1 MLNSK
6 TLFIR
11 YLILMLFFLTGCQA
25 IDEINSINFNKIQ
38 TPTVKEKVFPTKIE
52 VVKINKTDKS
62 KNIYS
67 HFKKNIFS
75 KAMEYIIKKTKLKN
89 LDSKSLIV
97 EFERTIAISQDNRK
111 NKDLE
116 RDYNFNMYSSSKSNI
131 VIKLT
136 SNKHKEKREF
146 RFLYYD
152 KKKSVNTSSKT
163 FLPFD
168 PNKIKLLEKN
178 ELIAAMG
185 PPTFKR
191 LEGDVITWQYSNETC
206 VLDVFFEKN
215 SEVLIFLDTRSHV
228 YGKMLNEDKCYKV
241 FGQKV
246 LSVD

>member
-1 MLNSK
+1 MSPFHVWLAVAVARRGTVADDVAPAAATKATAQHPTQDPPTRHARRPRSSSESRPPLNHSS
-6 TLFIR
+6 
-11 YLILMLFFLTGCQA
+11 G
-25 IDEINSINFNKIQ
+25 D
-38 TPTVKEKVFPTKIE
+38 P
-52 VVKINKTDKS
+52 
-62 KNIYS
+62 
-67 HFKKNIFS
+67 
-75 KAMEYIIKKTKLKN
+75 
-89 LDSKSLIV
+89 
-97 EFERTIAISQDNRK
+97 
-111 NKDLE
+111 
-116 RDYNFNMYSSSKSNI
+116 SSSKSNI

-185 PPTFKR
+185 PPNFKR
-191 LEGDVITWQYSNETC
+191 LEGDVITWQYSNEIC

-215 SEVLIFLDTRSHV
+215 SEVLIFLDTRSQV